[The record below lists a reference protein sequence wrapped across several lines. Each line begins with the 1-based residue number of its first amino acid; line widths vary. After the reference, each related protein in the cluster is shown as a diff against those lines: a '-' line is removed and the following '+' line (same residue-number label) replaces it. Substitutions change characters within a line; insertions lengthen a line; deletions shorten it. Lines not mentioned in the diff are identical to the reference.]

1 MSSKNS
7 FLLCDIKLL
16 QINVNHRVLLP
27 KIICAIATV
36 SALGTPLGCLLS
48 SLVMGRGRKISM
60 FVTSLISMTGWVTI
74 YMSNSYV
81 QILIGRSI
89 SGISTGMAS
98 VPTTVYVAEIAGAK
112 WRGTMV
118 TWTSISI
125 ALGVLIVYIFGYIFK
140 VNAHGVDSYT
150 I

>member
-1 MSSKNS
+1 
-7 FLLCDIKLL
+7 
-16 QINVNHRVLLP
+16 
-27 KIICAIATV
+27 
-36 SALGTPLGCLLS
+36 
-48 SLVMGRGRKISM
+48 M
-60 FVTSLISMTGWVTI
+60 FVTSLISLAGWVTI

-81 QILIGRSI
+81 QILIGRGI
-89 SGISTGMAS
+89 SGIATGMAS

-140 VNAHGVDSYT
+140 VNVTHLLAYVAFNLKLSLGFLND
-150 I
+150 IA